1 MCSPS
6 VQNGGGLFITG
17 TVLAIR
23 CTFSYQLGAAV
34 SLSGF
39 GKLLVCEGPADH
51 AQVHAH
57 AHAHAHAQ
65 VTALPLPFRAFLRAR
80 VLHLSTLPL
89 SSGAAVLASV
99 Q

>member
-1 MCSPS
+1 MPCNALYYIVRYP
-6 VQNGGGLFITG
+6 LIC
-17 TVLAIR
+17 LA
-23 CTFSYQLGAAV
+23 AAV

-51 AQVHAH
+51 AQVH